1 MKQCASAWPAPTSE
15 RQPPSDPCAPRDES
29 ELLAE
34 RPGGGGHRSYNG
46 ALAARCAA
54 AMAGARIIGVD
65 DNGGMIRAGPEGT
78 GRTATPRVSASEL
91 VMFTGSELWAPA
103 RTPPSVR
110 LDRAPSPGSHTGLAA
125 ASPAAR

>member
-54 AMAGARIIGVD
+54 AMAGARIIGVA
-65 DNGGMIRAGPEGT
+65 DNGGMLRAGPEGT
-78 GRTATPRVSASEL
+78 GRTATPRVSGRPPAGRQASEL
-91 VMFTGSELWAPA
+91 
-103 RTPPSVR
+103 
-110 LDRAPSPGSHTGLAA
+110 
-125 ASPAAR
+125 